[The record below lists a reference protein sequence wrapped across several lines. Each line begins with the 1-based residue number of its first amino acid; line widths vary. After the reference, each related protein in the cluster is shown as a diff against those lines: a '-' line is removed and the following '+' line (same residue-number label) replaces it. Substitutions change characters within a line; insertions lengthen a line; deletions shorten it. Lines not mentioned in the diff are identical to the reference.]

1 MDNDIET
8 VEYRGYTIHI
18 RQDLDTESPRGWDNL
33 GTMTCFHKRYNLGD
47 KQSMSIKE
55 YQDWLKENSHNLI
68 ILPLFLLDHSGI
80 TIRTVSFNDHWDSG
94 QVGHIYV
101 SKEKAM
107 KEFDWEVLTNERID
121 KTKDILRQEVD
132 TYDRYLTGSVY
143 GFSIEELVFEDS
155 CWGYYDKSQAIED
168 AKVSIE
174 SNIRELELMEFR
186 TICQILASQILVL
199 SESG

>member
-47 KQSMSIKE
+47 KQLISIKG
-55 YQDWLKENSHNLI
+55 YQDWLKENRHNLI

-80 TIRTVSFNDHWDSG
+80 TIRTVSFNDPWDSG

-107 KEFDWEVLTNERID
+107 KEFGWGKLTNERIENV
-121 KTKDILRQEVD
+121 KDILRQEVD
-132 TYDRYLTGSVY
+132 TYDRYLTGSVC
-143 GFSIEELVFEDS
+143 GFSIEESIFDDS
-155 CWGYYDKSQAIED
+155 CWGYYDKNQAVED
-168 AKVSIE
+168 AKSSID
-174 SNIRELELMEFR
+174 SNLKELELMEFK
-186 TICQILASQILVL
+186 TIGQMLVL
-199 SESG
+199 PELGI